1 MSFDISTE
9 PRVKSPAKA
18 VVRRGRGF
26 SIDEAKKAG
35 LAIEE
40 ARRMGLI
47 IDVRRKTTHEENVEA
62 LKEYIKDLDE
72 LIAEMTK
79 TEVSEPK
86 RTKKD
91 DKAVKE
97 LSSLRAVKKDEAE
110 ELVSAGIKSL
120 SDLAYC
126 EIDKVAKKTGINEDR
141 LTAMVKAAL
150 KKI

>member
-1 MSFDISTE
+1 MAAE
-9 PRVKSPAKA
+9 PRVKSPGKG
-18 VVRRGRGF
+18 VPRRGRGF
-26 SIDEAKKAG
+26 SIDEMTQAG
-35 LAIEE
+35 LRIEE
-40 ARRMGLI
+40 ARQMGLI
-47 IDVRRKTTHEENVEA
+47 IDVRRKTAHDENVEA
-62 LKEYIKDLDE
+62 LKQYIKDLDD

-79 TEVSEPK
+79 TEVTEPK

-110 ELVSAGIKSL
+110 ELVAAGIRSL

-126 EIDKVAKKTGINEDR
+126 EIDKVAKKTGIKEDR
-141 LTAMVKAAL
+141 ITSMVKAAL